1 MVRCFCEACI
11 EKSVAAQGFL
21 RKWWRIKSVS
31 KVVQKSPFF
40 LNKMRVKTV
49 SKDALLCKQKHSK
62 TQAVLEDNLWLQ
74 AGKVLMWD
82 ARFSRQL
89 MGHSFGARGSPV
101 CL

>member
-1 MVRCFCEACI
+1 VWCFCKVRI
-11 EKSVAAQGFL
+11 EKTVAVQGLL

-40 LNKMRVKTV
+40 QNKMRVKTV
-49 SKDALLCKQKHSK
+49 PKDALLCKQKHSK

-82 ARFSRQL
+82 ARFLGQM
-89 MGHSFGARGSPV
+89 MGCSFGARGSPV

>member
-1 MVRCFCEACI
+1 
-11 EKSVAAQGFL
+11 
-21 RKWWRIKSVS
+21 
-31 KVVQKSPFF
+31 
-40 LNKMRVKTV
+40 MRVKTV
-49 SKDALLCKQKHSK
+49 SKDVLLRKQKHSK

-89 MGHSFGARGSPV
+89 MGHSFGARGLPV

>member
-1 MVRCFCEACI
+1 MPKI
-11 EKSVAAQGFL
+11 IAAQGFFEIMG
-21 RKWWRIKSVS
+21 RIKSVS

-40 LNKMRVKTV
+40 QNKMRVKTV
-49 SKDALLCKQKHSK
+49 PKDALLCKQKHSK

-82 ARFSRQL
+82 ARFLGQL
-89 MGHSFGARGSPV
+89 MGCSFGARGSPV